1 MRLLELEVRAF
12 RVLRE
17 VRLALGPG
25 LNLIVGPNAS
35 GKTSVLEAV
44 HVLARG
50 RSFRTPSLE
59 EAVRRGEPGFV
70 VRGQVESVGGRR
82 WVALGRHGGETE
94 VRVGVQ
100 RGRSAAFLA
109 GHLRVW
115 AVHAGTVALVEGGP
129 GERRQL
135 VDWGVFHVEPGY
147 LDLWRRY
154 RRALRQYNA
163 LLRRGAREA
172 ELRPWGRTLA
182 EAGEALEAL
191 RAGWLP
197 SWERALAGALE
208 ALGPLPSVRVGYHRG
223 WGRGLGLG
231 EALAAAAAAERALGF
246 CRTGPHAM
254 DLRLTVEGRPA
265 RRMLSRGQQKLLAL
279 AMALAAARV
288 AAEAGAAGV
297 LLVDDLAAELDA
309 ERRARAAELLAA
321 TGAQAI
327 ATAVEM
333 GAFPAGA
340 WPDVRV
346 FHVEQGAVAP
356 GQRGTPMI

>member
-1 MRLLELEVRAF
+1 MRLLELEIHAF

-17 VRLALGPG
+17 VRLALAPG

-50 RSFRTPSLE
+50 RSFRTPSLD
-59 EAVRRGEPGFV
+59 EAVRRGEAGFV
-70 VRGQVESVGGRR
+70 VRGHVEGEGGRH
-82 WVALGRHGGETE
+82 WMALGRRGGATE
-94 VRVGVQ
+94 VRIGTW
-100 RGRSAAFLA
+100 RGRSAAGLA

-163 LLRRGAREA
+163 LLRRGAGEA
-172 ELRPWGRTLA
+172 ELRPWARTLA
-182 EAGEALEAL
+182 EAGEALEGL
-191 RAGWLP
+191 RSEWLRR
-197 SWERALAGALE
+197 WERALAGALE
-208 ALGPLPSVRVGYHRG
+208 ALGPLPAVRVGYQRG
-223 WGRGLGLG
+223 WSRGARLA
-231 EALAAAAAAERALGF
+231 EALAEAVAAERALGF
-246 CRTGPHAM
+246 CRTGPHTM

-279 AMALAAARV
+279 AMALAAMRV
-288 AAEAGAAGV
+288 AAKRGRRAV
-297 LLVDDLAAELDA
+297 LLVDDLAAELDPD
-309 ERRARAAELLAA
+309 RRAQAAALLSA
-321 TGAQAI
+321 TGAQVL
-327 ATAVEM
+327 ATAVEP
-333 GAFPAGA
+333 GAFPADA
-340 WPDVRV
+340 WTEACL
-346 FHVEQGAVAP
+346 FHVEQGALRP
-356 GQRGTPMI
+356 GGGPAPMI